1 MYKYIYLIMN
11 ISTAFFNFYFG
22 TLFIIMFTVN
32 SRESIINQ
40 KYWADDQGLQ
50 YFIKATER

>member
-1 MYKYIYLIMN
+1 MN